1 MPWWSN
7 ILPSNPSAQEASAK
21 AAEARFGA
29 EALALTCLAVE
40 LAKSDEDFD
49 GQERQR
55 LSADLSHH
63 FDLSAAAA
71 EELILAAEAIQG
83 HSVENFSF
91 IRKLREGL
99 DAEQR
104 VTVIETL
111 WRLAY
116 ADGVLDGAEFSFMR
130 TIPAALGVENHVSEA
145 AKRRAMAAL
154 GIKA

>member
-1 MPWWSN
+1 MAWWSHVLHIN
-7 ILPSNPSAQEASAK
+7 QPKRDAVAQ
-21 AAEARFGA
+21 AAEKKFGS

-49 GQERQR
+49 VAERNR
-55 LSADLSHH
+55 LLADLSHH
-63 FDLSAAAA
+63 FDLDSAAA
-71 EELILAAEAIQG
+71 EELIAVAEAVQDQ
-83 HSVENFSF
+83 SVENFSF
-91 IRKLREGL
+91 ISKLREGL

-130 TIPAALGVENHVSEA
+130 TIPAAFGVENHLSEA
-145 AKRRAMAAL
+145 AKRRAMTAL
-154 GIKA
+154 GVTN

>member
-1 MPWWSN
+1 MAWWSN
-7 ILPSNPSAQEASAK
+7 VLYVDQPKRDAVAE
-21 AAEARFGA
+21 AAEEKFGA

-40 LAKSDEDFD
+40 LARSDEDFD
-49 GQERQR
+49 ASERER

-63 FDLSAAAA
+63 FDLSAEAA
-71 EELILAAEAIQG
+71 EELIVAAEEVQG
-83 HSVENFSF
+83 KSVENFGF

-104 VTVIETL
+104 ITVIETL